1 MACSAVCGETKG
13 KTVCDQF
20 GHAGPNSDSCK
31 AVMLERRELRWHTC
45 GRKRITPFDVLV
57 VGAFVSA
64 WLTAVEELKVIEA
77 TTPSW

>member
-1 MACSAVCGETKG
+1 VKLKVRLCAINSGTLAQIPIAVKR
-13 KTVCDQF
+13 
-20 GHAGPNSDSCK
+20 
-31 AVMLERRELRWHTC
+31 MLERRELRWHTC

-77 TTPSW
+77 TTPS